1 MKKIITF
8 FVCFIGFSLFAQSNK
23 IILEGKIL
31 LHDGTEIPVKDMYFV
46 EDKAYFVDLTDM
58 KNSLLYDVSYQ
69 KIYQKQGDEY
79 VLIKEGE
86 SPVNEEIAK
95 FEIAYSVEESHVIVA
110 EAAKQLPKLDIIS
123 ASNIRENGKKLT
135 NNEIRSILNNS
146 GNLEALSKF
155 NRSVTKRTV
164 GTVLMAAGVA
174 AIGVGVII
182 YAAGEDKTYS
192 TPIPNSNG
200 NGWNSTSFTLEKNFP
215 YGYVIVG
222 GASLVT
228 GLILNLVG
236 TSSKKE
242 AVQQYNDS
250 LAYVSKPKFN
260 LIANGNGIGI
270 GLRW

>member
-46 EDKAYFVDLTDM
+46 EDKVYFVDLTDM

-86 SPVNEEIAK
+86 NLVNEEIAK
-95 FEIAYSVEESHVIVA
+95 FEILNLQQVENPETAVISGQ
-110 EAAKQLPKLDIIS
+110 KTSKNTPKLDIVS
-123 ASNIRENGKKLT
+123 ARKIY
-135 NNEIRSILNNS
+135 LN
-146 GNLEALSKF
+146 GNLLSTKEVGVYLENYGLADRYQGAVKTIDIGDALLGGGLGFAIGWVAGALIFQDKDATNDEIK
-155 NRSVTKRTV
+155 NRAAVNRVVIIGS
-164 GTVLMAAGVA
+164 GTVA
-174 AIGVGVII
+174 
-182 YAAGEDKTYS
+182 
-192 TPIPNSNG
+192 
-200 NGWNSTSFTLEKNFP
+200 
-215 YGYVIVG
+215 
-222 GASLVT
+222 
-228 GLILNLVG
+228 LVG
-236 TSSKKE
+236 AILRISSAYRAKNTVNE
-242 AVQQYNDS
+242 YN
-250 LAYVSKPKFN
+250 SKTGISGDNKPQFN